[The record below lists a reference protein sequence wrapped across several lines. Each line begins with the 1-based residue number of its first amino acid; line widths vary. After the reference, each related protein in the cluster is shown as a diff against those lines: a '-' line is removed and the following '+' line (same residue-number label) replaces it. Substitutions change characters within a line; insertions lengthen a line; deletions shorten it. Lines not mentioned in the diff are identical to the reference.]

1 MKKMLQKI
9 FSILLA
15 ACFVLS
21 VVPAPAAAAETTPT
35 TNGKYN
41 ADGSWVAEGNGSISY
56 DNGITLSKTA

>member
-21 VVPAPAAAAETTPT
+21 VVPAPAAAAGNDV
-35 TNGKYN
+35 TNGEY
-41 ADGSWVAEGNGSISY
+41 AEGVWTKGGSGSKSY
-56 DNGITLSKTA
+56 TVDGEEVNLS